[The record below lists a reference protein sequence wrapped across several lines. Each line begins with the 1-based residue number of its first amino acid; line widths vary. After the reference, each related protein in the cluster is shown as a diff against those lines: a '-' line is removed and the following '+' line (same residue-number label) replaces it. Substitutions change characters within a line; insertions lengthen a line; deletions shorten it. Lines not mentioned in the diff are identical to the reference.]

1 MLRTAR
7 GQLWRICRIGAGFLL
22 LLAGL
27 FLSLPGVPGPGIV
40 LVVLSFGILSRD
52 FKWAVRWHIFLK
64 QKAQDFM
71 NRLMNRL
78 KSKKQQEQQ
87 GSRSKL
93 MDDKDH
99 LSNKIR
105 DKGKADEDQYFAKRD
120 RELLEKL
127 KKKEQEKANQ
137 GPSLE
142 DTE

>member
-52 FKWAVRWHIFLK
+52 FKWAARWHTFLK

-71 NRLMNRL
+71 NRL

-87 GSRSKL
+87 
-93 MDDKDH
+93 
-99 LSNKIR
+99 
-105 DKGKADEDQYFAKRD
+105 
-120 RELLEKL
+120 
-127 KKKEQEKANQ
+127 EQTD
-137 GPSLE
+137 GR
-142 DTE
+142 